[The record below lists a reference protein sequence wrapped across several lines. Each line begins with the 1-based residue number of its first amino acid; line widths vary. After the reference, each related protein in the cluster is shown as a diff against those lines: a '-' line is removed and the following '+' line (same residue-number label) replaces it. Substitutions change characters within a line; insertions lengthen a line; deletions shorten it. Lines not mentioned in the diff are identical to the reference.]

1 MGSDSSTGVTGW
13 RIDSIAVTT
22 TECPPTVQS
31 VVSRKVHGGA
41 GTFDINLPLTGNPG
55 IECRS
60 GGGGN
65 NYQLVFTF
73 PGAVTF
79 SNAVV
84 SSGTG
89 SVGSSSGSGTNTIT
103 VNLSGVTNVQRITV
117 TLQNASD
124 GTNMGNVSVQMGVL
138 VGDTTGSGSVNA
150 GDVSQT
156 KAQSG
161 QPVTAANFRQDVTIN
176 GTINA
181 SDVSLVKGQ
190 SGTALP

>member
-1 MGSDSSTGVTGW
+1 M
-13 RIDSIAVTT
+13 
-22 TECPPTVQS
+22 QS
-31 VVSRKVHGGA
+31 AVSRKVHGAA

-65 NYQLVFTF
+65 NYQMVFTF

-103 VNLSGVTNVQRITV
+103 VNLSGVTNVQKITV

-138 VGDTTGSGSVNA
+138 VGDTTGNGSVNA

-161 QPVTAANFRQDVTIN
+161 QAVTATNFRQDVTGN

-181 SDVSLVKGQ
+181 SDVSSVKSQ